1 MLLLDNYP
9 DVIRAIAQGRGQAML
24 DVVDFMWAHTATHKN
39 VNWEVVE
46 TPVNVY
52 FCCLGVA
59 KGNYSLRDWLN
70 VELFELHRNGTIDEM
85 WEKWFGGPMVFKV
98 PATAWF

>member
-1 MLLLDNYP
+1 
-9 DVIRAIAQGRGQAML
+9 ML
-24 DVVDFMWAHTATHKN
+24 DVVDFMWEHTATHKK

-52 FCCLGVA
+52 FCSLGVA
-59 KGNYSLRDWLN
+59 KGNYTLRDWLN
-70 VELFELHRNGTIDEM
+70 VELFELHRSGTIDEF